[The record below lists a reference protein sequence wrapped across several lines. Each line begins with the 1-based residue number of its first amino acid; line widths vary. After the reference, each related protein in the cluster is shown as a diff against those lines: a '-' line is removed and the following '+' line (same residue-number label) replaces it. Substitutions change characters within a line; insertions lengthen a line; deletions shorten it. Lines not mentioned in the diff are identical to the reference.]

1 MSEQWRR
8 QSKMKL
14 VKTDQEDFAKD
25 LDSKAILNTNVEAY
39 TAYKKQRDRL
49 LRADALVTEVETLK
63 SDMSEIKSML
73 EQLLNRT
80 TS

>member
-1 MSEQWRR
+1 
-8 QSKMKL
+8 MKL
-14 VKTDQEDFAKD
+14 VKTDQEDYAKD
-25 LDSKAILNTNVEAY
+25 LHSKAILNTNVEACN
-39 TAYKKQRDRL
+39 AYKKQRDRL

-73 EQLLNRT
+73 VQLLNRT